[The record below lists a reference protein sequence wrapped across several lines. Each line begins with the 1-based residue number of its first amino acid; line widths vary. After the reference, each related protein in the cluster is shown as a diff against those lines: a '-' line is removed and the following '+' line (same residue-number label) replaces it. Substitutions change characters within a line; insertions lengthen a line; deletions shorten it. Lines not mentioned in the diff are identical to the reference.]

1 MIRKIFLYDK
11 MPEKLEE
18 NGIPIIDWKDLP
30 EITRSLNNSF
40 SFYGNYLLNGNNVK
54 KIKKEKYIKAFTE
67 NGTYQYFR
75 IKSVKKNLNGI
86 SITALHIGYEAN
98 RNFIPEANV
107 ANGNGKQ
114 IMNALKSN
122 LVLEQPFLY
131 ESDVASYHQFTA
143 KQVNPIDAIIGSN
156 NGNQNLASVCDAEL
170 DMDNYT
176 LTLKERIGEDN
187 GFRIDFGKNLASIE
201 ETVDDSAIVNRL
213 FLVGGVPEDTDYNV
227 EQTPVTFGYLSVS
240 GITEE
245 NVQIAKRENSEC
257 KTVEELKKWGQS
269 LFDNDRIHEPK
280 VTHEVDMVVLE
291 NTLEYQNTY
300 QKIASLRLGDTA
312 YISLKNLDIQVQER
326 MIEYTWYPTLSKYK
340 SIVLG
345 NDLEMYTSS
354 IETQVNS
361 VKKKLETRSDELI
374 NAVNNATQWI
384 TGNKG
389 GYVLLDPKD
398 APRRILIMDKPNA
411 SDAKKV
417 WQWNVDGL
425 GYSSTGINGPYG
437 LAMTRDGSIVADF
450 ITAGI
455 LSGILVQGNVIK
467 SIGDG
472 SYYQSVM
479 SNGKFMIEQ
488 YKKTTSIDYS
498 NQNWEQTVHG
508 AKIGGFVGTYDGN
521 TNKANGSALINY
533 PGYIFSINQDNGNGS
548 SNPVFQV
555 PSDSTFDKP
564 KFKLFGDGTLQGD
577 INIKGSL
584 TINGV
589 KIDKNGFSGGALE
602 VDSLKV
608 NGRTDTKELYVNG
621 VKIDK
626 NGGSSGGGDNGWNG
640 QYPPEVTTD
649 RDKRYWQIWAMAIG
663 AGFSKQAAAAL
674 LGNAQ
679 GESDANPTA
688 DEGGG
693 RPGFGYGVWQ
703 WTDSSGASSGRVYMI
718 NLMTRAGVTD
728 NPDTITAQ
736 FKLLMWHAPNGQWF
750 ATSSYPYSWTQFM
763 TLTDINTATQAF
775 VANFERPLN
784 GHPERSTWAQEW
796 YNKFV
801 NLEIPSGGGG
811 YIAPISSPITVTSEM
826 GWRTSP
832 ITGAQEFHNAM
843 DLVNGNP
850 TTPILASGDGQVV
863 QAGSNYYDWYGNY
876 TVIKHADGLYTG
888 YAHQSRIDVSV
899 GQNVKKGQQIGLMGA
914 TGPVTGP
921 HLHFQF
927 MDQYW
932 PSSSA
937 HFHNARDYIKF

>member
-1 MIRKIFLYDK
+1 MIRKIYLYDK

-30 EITRSLNNSF
+30 EITRSLNNYF

-67 NGTYQYFR
+67 NRTYQYFR
-75 IKSVKKNLNGI
+75 IKSVKKNLSGI

-98 RNFIPEANV
+98 RNFIQNAYV
-107 ANGNGKQ
+107 ATGNGKQ

-122 LVLEQPFLY
+122 LVLDQPFLY

-340 SIVLG
+340 SVVLG

-361 VKKKLETRSDELI
+361 VKKKLETRSEELI

-411 SDAKKV
+411 ADAKKV

-450 ITAGI
+450 VTAGI

-488 YKKTTSIDYS
+488 YKKTDSVDYS
-498 NQNWEQTVHG
+498 KPNWEDSVHG
-508 AKIGGFVGTYDGN
+508 AEIGGFVGTYGDG
-521 TNKANGSALINY
+521 KANGSAILNF
-533 PGYIFSINQDNGNGS
+533 PGYIFSINQSNNNGGS
-548 SNPVFQV
+548 VPVFQI
-555 PSDSTFDKP
+555 PADSTKDKP
-564 KFKLFGDGTLQGD
+564 KYNLFGDGTLQGD
-577 INIKGSL
+577 INIKG
-584 TINGV
+584 N
-589 KIDKNGFSGGALE
+589 F
-602 VDSLKV
+602 
-608 NGRTDTKELYVNG
+608 YVNG
-621 VKIDK
+621 VKIDT
-626 NGGSSGGGDNGWNG
+626 NGGGNTGGGDTGWNG
-640 QYPPEVTTD
+640 QYPPEVTSD

-688 DEGGG
+688 DESNGA
-693 RPGFGYGVWQ
+693 PGFGYGVWQ
-703 WTDSSGASSGRVYMI
+703 WTDSSGANSGRVYMI

-728 NPDTITAQ
+728 DPDTITAQ
-736 FKLLMWHAPNGQWF
+736 FKLLMWHAPNGQWI

-763 TLTDINTATQAF
+763 TLTDINTAAQAF
-775 VANFERPLN
+775 VSNFERPLN
-784 GHPERSTWAQEW
+784 SHPERSTWAQEW
-796 YNKFV
+796 YDKFV
-801 NLEIPSGGGG
+801 NLGIPSGGGG
-811 YIAPISSPITVTSEM
+811 YIAPISSPITVTSEF

-832 ITGAQEFHNAM
+832 ITGAQEFHNGI

-850 TTPILASGDGQVV
+850 NTPILASGDGQVV
-863 QAGSNYYDWYGNY
+863 SAADPGYFDWYGNW
-876 TVIKHADGLYTG
+876 TVIKHADGMYTG
-888 YAHQSRIDVSV
+888 YAHQSRVDVAV
-899 GQNVKKGQQIGLMGA
+899 GQNVKQGQQIGLMGT
-914 TGPVTGP
+914 TGPSTGE
-921 HLHFQF
+921 HCHFQF
-927 MDQYW
+927 MDEFY

>member
-1 MIRKIFLYDK
+1 MIRKIYLYDK

-75 IKSVKKNLNGI
+75 IKSVKKNLSGI

-98 RNFIPEANV
+98 RNFIQNAYV

-114 IMNALKSN
+114 IMNVLKSN
-122 LVLEQPFLY
+122 LVLDQPFLY
-131 ESDVASYHQFTA
+131 ESDVTSYHQFTA

-240 GITEE
+240 GVTEE

-257 KTVEELKKWGQS
+257 KTVEDLKKWGQT

-291 NTLEYQNTY
+291 NTLEYQNIY
-300 QKIASLRLGDTA
+300 QKVARLKFGDTA

-326 MIEYTWYPTLSKYK
+326 MIEYTWYPTLAKYK
-340 SIVLG
+340 SVVLG

-361 VKKKLETRSDELI
+361 VKKKLETRSEELI

-411 SDAKKV
+411 ADAKKV

-425 GYSSTGINGPYG
+425 GYSSTGINGPYD

-450 ITAGI
+450 VTAGI
-455 LSGILVQGNVIK
+455 LSGILIQGNVIK
-467 SIGDG
+467 SIG
-472 SYYQSVM
+472 SNSFFQSVL
-479 SNGKFMIEQ
+479 SNGAFSIEQ
-488 YKKTTSIDYS
+488 YKQTNNVDYTKS
-498 NQNWEQTVHG
+498 DWQKDVHG
-508 AKIGGFVGTYDGN
+508 GKVGEFIGTYNGN
-521 TNKANGSALINY
+521 TGKANGSALINY
-533 PGYIFSINQDNGNGS
+533 PGYILSINQDNGSGS
-548 SNPVFQV
+548 STPVFQV
-555 PSDSTFDKP
+555 PSDSTFDNP
-564 KFKLFGDGTLQGD
+564 KFKLFGDGTLYGD

-584 TINGV
+584 T
-589 KIDKNGFSGGALE
+589 
-602 VDSLKV
+602 
-608 NGRTDTKELYVNG
+608 VNG
-621 VKIDK
+621 VKIDT
-626 NGGSSGGGDNGWNG
+626 NGGGSGGGGGWNG
-640 QYPPEVTTD
+640 QYPPEVTSD

-688 DEGGG
+688 DESNGA
-693 RPGFGYGVWQ
+693 PGFGYGVWQ

-718 NLMTRAGVTD
+718 NLMTRAGVSD

-736 FKLLMWHAPNGQWF
+736 FKLLMWHAPNGQWI
-750 ATSSYPYSWTQFM
+750 ATSAYPYSWTQFM
-763 TLTDINTATQAF
+763 TLTNINTATQAF
-775 VANFERPLN
+775 VSNFERPLN

-801 NLEIPSGGGG
+801 NLKIPSGGS
-811 YIAPISSPITVTSEM
+811 YIAPVSSPITVTSEM

-832 ITGAQEFHNAM
+832 ITGAQEFHNAI

-937 HFHNARDYIKF
+937 HFKNPRDYINF

>member
-1 MIRKIFLYDK
+1 MIRKIYLYEK

-75 IKSVKKNLNGI
+75 IKSVKKNLSGI

-98 RNFIPEANV
+98 RNFIQNAYV

-114 IMNALKSN
+114 IMNVLKSN
-122 LVLEQPFLY
+122 LVLDQPFLY
-131 ESDVASYHQFTA
+131 ESDVTSYHQFTA

-340 SIVLG
+340 SVVLG

-361 VKKKLETRSDELI
+361 VKKKLETRSEELI

-411 SDAKKV
+411 ADAKKV

-450 ITAGI
+450 VTAGI
-455 LSGILVQGNVIK
+455 LSGILIQGNVIK
-467 SIGDG
+467 SIG
-472 SYYQSVM
+472 SNSFFQSVL
-479 SNGKFMIEQ
+479 SNGAFSIEQ
-488 YKKTTSIDYS
+488 YKETNNVDYTKPDW
-498 NQNWEQTVHG
+498 QKDVHG
-508 AKIGGFVGTYDGN
+508 GKVGEFIGTYDGN
-521 TNKANGSALINY
+521 TRKANGSALINY
-533 PGYIFSINQDNGNGS
+533 PGYILSINQDNGNGS
-548 SNPVFQV
+548 STPVFQV
-555 PSDSTFDKP
+555 PSDSTFDNP
-564 KFKLFGDGTLQGD
+564 KFKLFGKGTIYDDLE
-577 INIKGSL
+577 IKGNL
-584 TINGV
+584 TVNNLKINGR
-589 KIDKNGFSGGALE
+589 LE
-602 VDSLKV
+602 
-608 NGRTDTKELYVNG
+608 TKELYVNG
-621 VKIDK
+621 VKIDT
-626 NGGSSGGGDNGWNG
+626 NGGGNTGGGDTGWNG
-640 QYPPEVTTD
+640 QYPPEVTSD

-679 GESDANPTA
+679 GESDADPTA
-688 DEGGG
+688 DEAGG

-703 WTDSSGASSGRVYMI
+703 WTDSSGASPGRVYMI

-736 FKLLMWHAPNGQWF
+736 FKLLMWHAPNGQWI

-763 TLTDINTATQAF
+763 TLTDINTAAQAF
-775 VANFERPLN
+775 VSNFERPLVP
-784 GHPERSTWAQEW
+784 HPERSTWAQEW
-796 YNKFV
+796 YDKFV

-811 YIAPISSPITVTSEM
+811 YIAPIASPITVSSEF

-832 ITGAQEFHNAM
+832 ITGAQEFHNGI

-850 TTPILASGDGQVV
+850 NTPILASADGTVV
-863 QAGSNYYDWYGNY
+863 SAADPGYFDWYGNW
-876 TVIKHADGLYTG
+876 TVIKHADGMYTG
-888 YAHQSRIDVSV
+888 YAHQSRVYVAV
-899 GQNVKKGQQIGLMGA
+899 GQNVKQGQQIGLMGT
-914 TGPVTGP
+914 TGPSTGE
-921 HLHFQF
+921 HCHFQF
-927 MDQYW
+927 MDEFY